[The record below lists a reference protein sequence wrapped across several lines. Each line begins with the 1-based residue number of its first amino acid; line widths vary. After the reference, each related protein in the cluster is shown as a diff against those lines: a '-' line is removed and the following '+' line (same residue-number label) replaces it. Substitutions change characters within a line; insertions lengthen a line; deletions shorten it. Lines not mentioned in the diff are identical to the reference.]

1 MPIDKSVKKSTVARM
16 RGNLVYYFNPANL
29 NRDGKIFFEDFMTN
43 TMDAQ
48 AFFNNFQRH
57 QNSEG
62 ELVDD
67 YAQELWG
74 LGIVQ
79 VDNYSTLR
87 FFKES
92 DPIIQQLLKEYN
104 AAADEDKPDVFVKMS
119 DLGLDREGALEDE
132 VERLRKEIAALK
144 GETGRKAKVV
154 MPENQ

>member
-16 RGNLVYYFNPANL
+16 RGNLVYYFNPTTV
-29 NRDGKIFFEDFMTN
+29 NREGKIFFEDFMSN

-57 QNSEG
+57 RNSEG
-62 ELVDD
+62 ELIDE
-67 YAQELWG
+67 YAKELWDA
-74 LGIVQ
+74 GIVQ

-87 FFKES
+87 FFSES
-92 DPIIQQLLKEYN
+92 DPIIQQLIKEYN

-132 VERLRKEIAALK
+132 VDRLRKELAALK
-144 GETGRKAKVV
+144 GETGRKAKQM

>member
-1 MPIDKSVKKSTVARM
+1 MPIDKSIKKSTVARM

-29 NRDGKIFFEDFMTN
+29 NRGGKIFFEDFMSN

-57 QNSEG
+57 QNGEG

-67 YAQELWG
+67 YAKELWDF
-74 LGIVQ
+74 GIVQ

-87 FFKES
+87 FFKET
-92 DPIIQQLLKEYN
+92 DPIIQQLLKEYES
-104 AAADEDKPDVFVKMS
+104 AAPEDKPDVFVKMS

-132 VERLRKEIAALK
+132 VERLRKELAALK
-144 GETGRKAKVV
+144 GEGRKNKSV